1 MKSIKIIALAF
12 MASAICYTAQADNKK
27 NKKQAVATVTEVVKP
42 ELMLQSFS
50 DSVSYAAGRANA
62 ANGLMPYL
70 QQQLGVDTAYIDSF
84 VTGLRE
90 AMDKGEDKAF
100 IAYKAGFQ
108 IAELIKQRM
117 LPSMER
123 DFGPD
128 GLNKDVFMEGFV
140 SFLNKN
146 DKLMNDSL
154 ATAFHQESANA
165 ARKERTAKLRAAG
178 ENYLAENAKKPGV
191 IVTESGLQ
199 YKVVKEGTG
208 EKPKATDKVKVKYK
222 GMTIDGKVF
231 DASDKHS
238 QDGTTFGV
246 SDLIRGWSEGLT
258 LMPVGSVFEFYI
270 PENLAY
276 GERGAGKDIPPY
288 AALIFEVELLSIE
301 K

>member
-1 MKSIKIIALAF
+1 MRSIKIIALAL
-12 MASAICYTAQADNKK
+12 MASAICYTAQADSKK
-27 NKKQAVATVTEVVKP
+27 NKKKAEVATVVKP
-42 ELMLQSFS
+42 ELSLQSFS

-84 VTGLRE
+84 VAGLQE
-90 AMDKGEDKAF
+90 AMGKGDDKAF
-100 IAYKAGFQ
+100 IAFKAGLQ
-108 IAELIKQRM
+108 VADLIRQRM
-117 LPSMER
+117 LPSLEK
-123 DFGPD
+123 DFGED
-128 GLNKDVFMEGFV
+128 ALNQDVFMEGFI

-165 ARKERTAKLRAAG
+165 ARKERTAKMRAAG

-231 DASDKHS
+231 DASEKHS
-238 QDGTTFGV
+238 PDGTTFGV
-246 SDLIRGWSEGLT
+246 KDLIRGWSEGLT